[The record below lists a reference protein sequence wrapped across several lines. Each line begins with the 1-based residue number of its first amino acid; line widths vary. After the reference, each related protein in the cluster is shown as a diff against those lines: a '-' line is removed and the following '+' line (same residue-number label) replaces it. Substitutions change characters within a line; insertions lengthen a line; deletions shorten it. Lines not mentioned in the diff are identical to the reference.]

1 MKNNKIL
8 SIFLILFVGII
19 LFISLQTSPI
29 KNLKMITIDG
39 TEITSEHLN
48 GKLTLINFWAT
59 DCPGCINEMP
69 ALIQTYKQYKN
80 KGLEVIAVAMYYDPP
95 SRVISYAKNNE
106 LPFPVVLDSNKEI
119 MNKFNNIKLTP
130 TSVILDQNGY
140 IINTIIGE
148 INFKDFNE
156 TLDKLL

>member
-1 MKNNKIL
+1 
-8 SIFLILFVGII
+8 
-19 LFISLQTSPI
+19 
-29 KNLKMITIDG
+29 MITIDG

>member
-1 MKNNKIL
+1 
-8 SIFLILFVGII
+8 
-19 LFISLQTSPI
+19 
-29 KNLKMITIDG
+29 MITIDG

-95 SRVISYAKNNE
+95 SRVISYAKNNQ

>member
-1 MKNNKIL
+1 MK
-8 SIFLILFVGII
+8 G
-19 LFISLQTSPI
+19 
-29 KNLKMITIDG
+29 
-39 TEITSEHLN
+39 
-48 GKLTLINFWAT
+48 
-59 DCPGCINEMP
+59 
-69 ALIQTYKQYKN
+69 YK
-80 KGLEVIAVAMYYDPP
+80 ADRYYDPP

>member
-1 MKNNKIL
+1 
-8 SIFLILFVGII
+8 
-19 LFISLQTSPI
+19 
-29 KNLKMITIDG
+29 MITIDG

-148 INFKDFNE
+148 INFKNFNE

>member
-1 MKNNKIL
+1 
-8 SIFLILFVGII
+8 
-19 LFISLQTSPI
+19 
-29 KNLKMITIDG
+29 MITIDG

-119 MNKFNNIKLTP
+119 MNKFK
-130 TSVILDQNGY
+130 Q
-140 IINTIIGE
+140 GE
-148 INFKDFNE
+148 INIICATSIAE
-156 TLDKLL
+156 EGLDIPEVNSVIFYEPIPSAIRSIQRRV

>member
-1 MKNNKIL
+1 
-8 SIFLILFVGII
+8 
-19 LFISLQTSPI
+19 
-29 KNLKMITIDG
+29 MITIDG

-48 GKLTLINFWAT
+48 GKLTLINFCAT

>member
-1 MKNNKIL
+1 M
-8 SIFLILFVGII
+8 FVGVI

-39 TEITSEHLN
+39 TEITSKHLN

>member
-1 MKNNKIL
+1 
-8 SIFLILFVGII
+8 
-19 LFISLQTSPI
+19 
-29 KNLKMITIDG
+29 MITIDG

-130 TSVILDQNGY
+130 TSVIHDQNGY